1 MFGKPR
7 CGDILRNIVEILPSI
22 EGDNKNAC
30 IICFPDK
37 STATKSRIFCLEH
50 RLECLKRAR
59 KLSPIRRFQQ
69 WKVINNGV
77 HS

>member
-1 MFGKPR
+1 MLGKPR
-7 CGDILRNIVEILPSI
+7 CGDILRNVVEILPSI

-37 STATKSRIFCLEH
+37 GAATKSRIFGLEH

-59 KLSPIRRFQQ
+59 KLSPISCFQQ
-69 WKVINNGV
+69 WEVIDNGV